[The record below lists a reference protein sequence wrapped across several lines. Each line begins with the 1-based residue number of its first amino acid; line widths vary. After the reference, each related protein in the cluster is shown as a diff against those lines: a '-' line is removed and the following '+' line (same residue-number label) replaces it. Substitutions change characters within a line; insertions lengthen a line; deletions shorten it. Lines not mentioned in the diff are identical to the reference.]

1 MEWLQ
6 LAANQPLFEVVFADE
21 SGFSLTPN
29 VPYGWQAPGE
39 RYCLPSQRSPCQ
51 SIFGLL
57 SQHNQLWTYW
67 ATKSIT
73 STFVIDCLNKFVSQ
87 LQKVTLLVMD
97 NARIHTS
104 KAFQACLPEWEEK
117 GLLIFYLPAY
127 SPHRRAAPLNRIER
141 LWQKVKYEWLK
152 APDYANTQT
161 LHNALRHIFDH
172 FGNQYNI
179 LFKEPKTSFNST

>member
-6 LAANQPLFEVVFADE
+6 LAAKQPHFQVVFADE
-21 SGFSLTPN
+21 SGFSLTPC

-39 RYCLPSQRSPCQ
+39 RYCLPSQRSSTQ

-57 SQHNQLWTYW
+57 SQHNELWTYW

-73 STFVIDCLNKFVSQ
+73 SEFVIDCLNTFVS
-87 LQKVTLLVMD
+87 KSKKITLLVMD

-104 KAFQACLPEWEEK
+104 KAFQACLPQWEEK

-127 SPHRRAAPLNRIER
+127 SPHLNRIER

-152 APDYANTQT
+152 AWDYANTQT
-161 LHNALRHIFDH
+161 LHAAIKHIFDQY
-172 FGNQYNI
+172 GQLYNI
-179 LFKEPKTSFNST
+179 LFNEPKTSINST